1 MRQCYHKRCDNFNR
15 ENVTNVDYKFLTT
28 ITEAVILTVMDLSA
42 SGRVSTTALGGCNF
56 SLDKDRIDNNV
67 YNADN
72 IEANDV
78 NEKTNATAT
87 SVNDKDNLPFKD
99 NNINEVDTGAS
110 RRTKVNIPSLQTK
123 DTQDVEEYDQETAET
138 QNNSNNKE
146 SVYKTKK
153 KVPVLYSSGGG
164 TQINIDHLNI
174 AISASTEDLSPYH
187 LLKRKAPYY
196 GNLIPQDSSKDQIY
210 TNIVDY
216 LSKKLYGL
224 NSVPGYSQEED
235 EENRNRP
242 TDMKYVDRKRKNS
255 PMIVHILDQEDSA
268 NSSFNEIT
276 DN

>member
-1 MRQCYHKRCDNFNR
+1 MRQCYHKRCDNLNR
-15 ENVTNVDYKFLTT
+15 ENVTNVGYKFLTT

-42 SGRVSTTALGGCNF
+42 SGRVSTTALGGCDF
-56 SLDKDRIDNNV
+56 SLEKDRIDNNV
-67 YNADN
+67 YDDDN

-78 NEKTNATAT
+78 IEKKNVNAT
-87 SVNDKDNLPFKD
+87 SVKEKDNLPFKD
-99 NNINEVDTGAS
+99 NKMNEVDTGAS

-123 DTQDVEEYDQETAET
+123 DTESIEEYDQETAET
-138 QNNSNNKE
+138 QNDVNNNE
-146 SVYKTKK
+146 FEYKTKK

-196 GNLIPQDSSKDQIY
+196 GNFIPQDSSKDQIY

-224 NSVPGYSQEED
+224 NSLGYSQEED

-255 PMIVHILDQEDSA
+255 PMIVHILDQKDFA

>member
-67 YNADN
+67 YDNDN

-78 NEKTNATAT
+78 NEKTNANAT

-99 NNINEVDTGAS
+99 NNINEVGTGAS
-110 RRTKVNIPSLQTK
+110 RRTKVNNPSLQTK

-138 QNNSNNKE
+138 QNNVNNKE

-174 AISASTEDLSPYH
+174 AISASTADLSPYH

-224 NSVPGYSQEED
+224 NGVGYSQEED

-242 TDMKYVDRKRKNS
+242 TDMKYVERKRKNS
-255 PMIVHILDQEDSA
+255 PMIVHILDQADSA
-268 NSSFNEIT
+268 NSSFNEVT

>member
-15 ENVTNVDYKFLTT
+15 ENVTNVDYRFLTT

-56 SLDKDRIDNNV
+56 SLEKDRIDDNV
-67 YNADN
+67 YNDDN
-72 IEANDV
+72 MEANDV
-78 NEKTNATAT
+78 NEKKDVNAT
-87 SVNDKDNLPFKD
+87 SVKEKDNRPSKD
-99 NNINEVDTGAS
+99 NKMNEVDTGAS
-110 RRTKVNIPSLQTK
+110 HRTKVNIPSLQTK
-123 DTQDVEEYDQETAET
+123 DTQSIEEYAPETAET
-138 QNNSNNKE
+138 HNDVNNNE

-174 AISASTEDLSPYH
+174 AISASMEDLSPYH

-196 GNLIPQDSSKDQIY
+196 DKLIPQDSSKDQIY
-210 TNIVDY
+210 TNVVDY

-224 NSVPGYSQEED
+224 NSLGYSQEED
-235 EENRNRP
+235 EEENRNRP
-242 TDMKYVDRKRKNS
+242 TDIKYVERKRKNS
-255 PMIVHILDQEDSA
+255 PMIVHILDQADSA

>member
-28 ITEAVILTVMDLSA
+28 ITEAVILTVMELSA
-42 SGRVSTTALGGCNF
+42 SGRVSKTALGGCNF

-67 YNADN
+67 YDDHN
-72 IEANDV
+72 IEAN
-78 NEKTNATAT
+78 N
-87 SVNDKDNLPFKD
+87 VNDKKDGNAPSVKEKDNLPVKD
-99 NNINEVDTGAS
+99 DKINEVDTGTS
-110 RRTKVNIPSLQTK
+110 CKTKVNIPSLQTK
-123 DTQDVEEYDQETAET
+123 DTQSIEEYDQETAET
-138 QNNSNNKE
+138 QNDVNNNE
-146 SVYKTKK
+146 FEYKTKK
-153 KVPVLYSSGGG
+153 KAPILYSSGGG

-174 AISASTEDLSPYH
+174 AISASMEDLSPYH

-196 GNLIPQDSSKDQIY
+196 GNFIPQDSSKDQIY

-224 NSVPGYSQEED
+224 NTVGYSQEED
-235 EENRNRP
+235 EENRNLP
-242 TDMKYVDRKRKNS
+242 TDMKYVERKRKNS
-255 PMIVHILDQEDSA
+255 PMIVHILDQADSA

>member
-15 ENVTNVDYKFLTT
+15 ENVTKVDYKFLTT

-67 YNADN
+67 YDDDN
-72 IEANDV
+72 IETNDV
-78 NEKTNATAT
+78 NEKEDVNAT
-87 SVNDKDNLPFKD
+87 SVNEKDNLPVID
-99 NNINEVDTGAS
+99 NKINEVDTGAS
-110 RRTKVNIPSLQTK
+110 HRTKVNIPSLQTK
-123 DTQDVEEYDQETAET
+123 NTQGIEEYDQETAET
-138 QNNSNNKE
+138 QNDVNNNE
-146 SVYKTKK
+146 FEYKTKK
-153 KVPVLYSSGGG
+153 KAPILYSSGGG

-174 AISASTEDLSPYH
+174 AISASMEDLSPYH

-224 NSVPGYSQEED
+224 NSLGYSQERD

-242 TDMKYVDRKRKNS
+242 TDIKNVKRKKKNS
-255 PMIVHILDQEDSA
+255 PMIVHILDQADAA

>member
-1 MRQCYHKRCDNFNR
+1 M
-15 ENVTNVDYKFLTT
+15 
-28 ITEAVILTVMDLSA
+28 
-42 SGRVSTTALGGCNF
+42 
-56 SLDKDRIDNNV
+56 
-67 YNADN
+67 
-72 IEANDV
+72 
-78 NEKTNATAT
+78 
-87 SVNDKDNLPFKD
+87 
-99 NNINEVDTGAS
+99 
-110 RRTKVNIPSLQTK
+110 
-123 DTQDVEEYDQETAET
+123 
-138 QNNSNNKE
+138 
-146 SVYKTKK
+146 YKTKK

-174 AISASTEDLSPYH
+174 AISASTADLSPYH
-187 LLKRKAPYY
+187 LLNRKSPYY
-196 GNLIPQDSSKDQIY
+196 GNLIPLDSSKDEIY

>member
-28 ITEAVILTVMDLSA
+28 ITEAVILTVMELSA

-67 YNADN
+67 YDDEN

-78 NEKTNATAT
+78 NEKKDVNAT
-87 SVNDKDNLPFKD
+87 SVNEKDNLPVND
-99 NNINEVDTGAS
+99 NKRNEVDTGAS

-123 DTQDVEEYDQETAET
+123 DTKSIEEYDQETAET
-138 QNNSNNKE
+138 QKDVNNNDSE
-146 SVYKTKK
+146 YETKK
-153 KVPVLYSSGGG
+153 KAPMLYSSGGG

-174 AISASTEDLSPYH
+174 AISASMEDLSPYH

-224 NSVPGYSQEED
+224 NSLGYSQERD

-242 TDMKYVDRKRKNS
+242 TDIKNVARKRKNS
-255 PMIVHILDQEDSA
+255 PMIVHILDQADAA

>member
-1 MRQCYHKRCDNFNR
+1 
-15 ENVTNVDYKFLTT
+15 VTNVDYKFLTT
-28 ITEAVILTVMDLSA
+28 ITEAVILTVMELSA

-56 SLDKDRIDNNV
+56 SLDKDRIDNHV
-67 YNADN
+67 YDDEN
-72 IEANDV
+72 IETNDA
-78 NEKTNATAT
+78 NEKKDINAT
-87 SVNDKDNLPFKD
+87 SVKEKDNLPFKD
-99 NNINEVDTGAS
+99 NKMNELDTGAS

-123 DTQDVEEYDQETAET
+123 DTESIEEYDQETAET
-138 QNNSNNKE
+138 QNDVNNNE
-146 SVYKTKK
+146 FEYKTKK

-196 GNLIPQDSSKDQIY
+196 GNFIPQDSSKDQIY

-224 NSVPGYSQEED
+224 NSLGYSQEED
-235 EENRNRP
+235 EENRNRRA
-242 TDMKYVDRKRKNS
+242 DIKNVERKKKNS
-255 PMIVHILDQEDSA
+255 PMIVHILDQASDAA

>member
-28 ITEAVILTVMDLSA
+28 ITEAVILTVMELSA

-56 SLDKDRIDNNV
+56 SLEKDRINNNV
-67 YNADN
+67 YDDDN

-78 NEKTNATAT
+78 NEKKDLNAT
-87 SVNDKDNLPFKD
+87 SVKKKDNLPVRGNK
-99 NNINEVDTGAS
+99 INEVDTGAS
-110 RRTKVNIPSLQTK
+110 HRTKVNIPSLQTK
-123 DTQDVEEYDQETAET
+123 NTQGIEEYDQETAET
-138 QNNSNNKE
+138 KNDVNNNE
-146 SVYKTKK
+146 FEYKTKK
-153 KVPVLYSSGGG
+153 KAPILYSSGGG

-174 AISASTEDLSPYH
+174 AISAPMEDLSPYH

-196 GNLIPQDSSKDQIY
+196 GNLIPQDPSKDQIY

-224 NSVPGYSQEED
+224 NSLGYSQERD

-242 TDMKYVDRKRKNS
+242 TDIKNVERKRKNS
-255 PMIVHILDQEDSA
+255 PMIVHILDQASDAA

>member
-67 YNADN
+67 YDGDN
-72 IEANDV
+72 IEGNDV
-78 NEKTNATAT
+78 NEKKDVNAT
-87 SVNDKDNLPFKD
+87 SVNEKDNLPVKD
-99 NNINEVDTGAS
+99 NKINEVHTGAS
-110 RRTKVNIPSLQTK
+110 HRTKVNIPSLQTK
-123 DTQDVEEYDQETAET
+123 DTQSIEEYEQETAET
-138 QNNSNNKE
+138 QNDVNNNE
-146 SVYKTKK
+146 SEYKTKK
-153 KVPVLYSSGGG
+153 TVPVLYSSGGG

-224 NSVPGYSQEED
+224 NSLGYSQEED
-235 EENRNRP
+235 EENRNRRA
-242 TDMKYVDRKRKNS
+242 DIKNVERKRKNS
-255 PMIVHILDQEDSA
+255 PMIVHILDQADAA

>member
-42 SGRVSTTALGGCNF
+42 SGRVSTTALGGCDF
-56 SLDKDRIDNNV
+56 SLEKDRIDNNV
-67 YNADN
+67 YDDDN

-78 NEKTNATAT
+78 IEKKDVNGT
-87 SVNDKDNLPFKD
+87 SVKEKDNLPFKD
-99 NNINEVDTGAS
+99 NKMNEVDTGAS
-110 RRTKVNIPSLQTK
+110 RRTKVNIPSLQAK
-123 DTQDVEEYDQETAET
+123 DTESIEEYDQETAET
-138 QNNSNNKE
+138 QNDVNNNE
-146 SVYKTKK
+146 SLYKTKK

-174 AISASTEDLSPYH
+174 AISASTEDLSPYR
-187 LLKRKAPYY
+187 LLNRKAPYY

-224 NSVPGYSQEED
+224 NGVPGYSQEED

-255 PMIVHILDQEDSA
+255 PMIVHILDQADSA
-268 NSSFNEIT
+268 NSSFNEVT